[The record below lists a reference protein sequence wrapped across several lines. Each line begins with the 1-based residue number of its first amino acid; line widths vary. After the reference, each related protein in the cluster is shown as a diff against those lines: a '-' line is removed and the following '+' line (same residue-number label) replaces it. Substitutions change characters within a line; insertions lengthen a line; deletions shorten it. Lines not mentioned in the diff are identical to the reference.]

1 MEVDSQMVIQYL
13 TEKLAKAE
21 LENATLMAVV
31 KQIQDTTNTDMVES
45 ASTVAETV
53 QVEGA
58 VQ

>member
-13 TEKLAKAE
+13 TEKLAKVE

-31 KQIQDTTNTDMVES
+31 RQMQDTTNTDMAES

-58 VQ
+58 AQ

>member
-13 TEKLAKAE
+13 TEKLAKVE

-31 KQIQDTTNTDMVES
+31 RQMQDTTNTDRAES

-53 QVEGA
+53 QVDGA